1 MFYPNKEIAIDG
13 ENLKDKAV
21 LVFGAIAAHEHK
33 LRIRQCKY
41 LVLRG
46 VKRLVMRFRSLD
58 KAQKARDGL
67 LELNKQTHPSS
78 SVQVW
83 QIDLASLDLV
93 KAFCD
98 KWLGQVEEQKA
109 IDLIF
114 ANAGLAAFSAN
125 QST

>member
-1 MFYPNKEIAIDG
+1 MQIPSPKRRKER
-13 ENLKDKAV
+13 V
-21 LVFGAIAAHEHK
+21 T
-33 LRIRQCKY
+33 
-41 LVLRG
+41 
-46 VKRLVMRFRSLD
+46 
-58 KAQKARDGL
+58 GL